1 MLRTAMASSYKGVF
15 RPKNPQKYIGDSSNI
30 IYRSLWEFKF
40 MRYLD
45 DHPDVTGWASEE
57 LSVNYISPVDKKIH
71 RYYPDFIVKK
81 RRGDSIEVLMIEI
94 KPSNQTREPIK
105 GNKKSKQ
112 FISEVVTYSINE
124 AKWKA
129 AHQYCLDRQW
139 KFLVLTEKEL
149 GIKF

>member
-1 MLRTAMASSYKGVF
+1 MASSYKGVF

-45 DHPDVTGWASEE
+45 DHPDVTGWSSEE
-57 LSVNYISPVDKKIH
+57 LAINYVSPVDKRVH
-71 RYYPDFIVKK
+71 RYFPDFVVKK
-81 RRGDSIEVLMIEI
+81 RGMNSSLVEVLMIEI
-94 KPSNQTREPIK
+94 KPSKQTKEPVR
-105 GNKKSKQ
+105 GNKKQKQ
-112 FISEVVTYSINE
+112 FISEMLTYSIND

-129 AHQYCLDRQW
+129 AQQYCLDRKW